1 MAINPYA
8 GENSFLAR
16 SARAKRQ
23 RRDRKGRFAWM
34 GGAARFFLA
43 VEGIGKGLSIPSRFA
58 GYDKKSDSFD
68 LELQDAEDIAKYGK
82 LVRVPASKVEGLKAY
97 LNLPSLGKRTP
108 TNIESDVLVSPD
120 EIKKI
125 DAPSG
130 WKLTKTENGVEFY
143 ESEDGWLAEKYSDLD
158 AYKKS
163 GKSADKFKG
172 SGVNG
177 VPQSSQPVYHVYR
190 NPKADALVLDESQKF
205 GDVSV
210 ATQTWGDTQA
220 IIEKLARRKS
230 DAGPFR
236 SSLSSLR
243 ALPSAWTDY
252 DASSRGLF
260 SDTKWTLY
268 KYESGKTPTPAK
280 IMKMS
285 SIQRNNLYKK
295 LSENLRNTEAT
306 ANWYKDD
313 RTLRASFQVRQMPA
327 NSADA
332 RTALNKARV
341 DGKKIQTFDGTSKL
355 DPKEDVLELSY
366 YKTDGSEPIAYFQD
380 WEDLEDWIEEER
392 FSAKEKL
399 QKEREAAKNLKP
411 MPRRARELPDR
422 SDSDIIEDLEPV
434 SKPAISKSSFFKTE
448 NSDFEGVASEKADN
462 PRSSK
467 YIDGPDVM
475 NEIMNE
481 AAKVAY
487 EDGRF
492 PIPRNGGISTSADGK
507 WLAPDV
513 KPALQRQYKRVFDS
527 LKDSDPDFMS
537 KYDNFDKFW
546 ADVDKNSVTTSTP
559 FGDGPEN
566 EFRQTVNKAYAKEI
580 LGLDEDGFIEVYR
593 NSIRGRSREG
603 QSEAD
608 AAAGYASLDKNMAWD
623 YQGQL
628 TGDGPFSGRYSIKVK
643 PEEYG
648 GMIGHSGALDEFGV
662 VLGKN
667 ITSID
672 GRVEKHG
679 KLEIV
684 PILDGVTFGAR
695 GTGGGPYRF
704 FNEGF
709 RFIKPAGEFDYTD
722 FDDLIARAG
731 GKDKIRA
738 KVSEFWP
745 NTTFDRV
752 EKDSFSLSG
761 RSFEDYIKKLPNG
774 KAIFDPAKL
783 TLPSS
788 GFGAEGI
795 DRRGDRTDNFLK
807 GVLAIQELT
816 GQKIMEWRRGGNP
829 ITDKKAST
837 APGKPE
843 EVSSGQI
850 RDLSGFKRTGGPLGS
865 NEGGTYEDANGNKI
879 YVKKPR
885 TKLHGENEVLASM
898 LYERLG
904 VKTAK
909 IRLGRLADGSEVT
922 YSEWIESKQ
931 DLSSKVRDPE
941 YLDKIQDG
949 FGVDAWLANW
959 DVAGG
964 ALDNIVTDKN
974 GDPIRVDP
982 GGALLFRARG
992 EPKGDAFG
1000 KNVGEIDS
1008 LTDGSNPNSKLVFGS
1023 MTNDEKRDA
1032 VSNLL
1037 NISPDEIQGLV
1048 NQNISD
1054 RGVAQKM
1061 SETLIAR
1068 RKNALDRFGLSDAVP
1083 FDFPRQAPLFGPRRE
1098 PRHRK
1103 RRINGYKYLVDRRGV
1118 HYPSKPLS
1126 AQDYFDLRAGRAMPK
1141 HLPFAF
1147 APTKNGNVHYLDSN
1161 GKLHWGQYGAAGA
1174 LLRRKNPEGD
1184 YEYLMIQRG
1193 STSTG
1198 PGRWSSPGGAHD
1210 SFDDSQNPEITAKR
1224 ELQEEV
1230 GLDLED
1236 RIPSFVLKKEDAP
1249 DWTYNMV
1256 VYDVEFGEFDRITLE
1271 RDKKGK
1277 LVGDA
1282 IDATWLDIDEIRYM
1296 KDRGLL
1302 HDGFSSDLIKQI
1314 SEDNV
1319 GAGTIE
1325 LISPIRYAISRVPQ
1339 DLGVE
1344 LVPATMDNNRVKA
1357 PSKPFTGSVERELD
1371 GLNKQEAIE
1380 KLRGMEI
1387 FFIDFETN
1395 GIDDFD
1401 GDLNGNRP
1409 VQVGIVKVKDGKVI
1423 DRLNVYMN
1431 PNAPLGEW
1439 SSKNLQRDVVAPDG
1453 SRTPTLVT
1461 DAWLK
1466 KQISQDDALKQITDF
1481 MGENPIVGGQNVL
1494 FDLEILDRMAGNAGS
1509 DYKVSGTVDSMTLA
1523 EYLLPR
1529 YDSTKG
1535 VDGPKKKNADGTF
1548 TPSYSL
1554 GTITQFLGFEPTKWH
1569 SADGDAEDSA
1579 SMLSKMLERAEN
1591 DDSIGNDAF
1600 NSDLNTERYRDGLEK
1615 YKAATDPASPATN
1628 KQVEGLE
1635 KILAKYPTTPE
1646 KVEAL
1651 RSDVARSTRGG
1662 ATELMN
1668 EYVEAEEAKIR
1679 RYDNDPELAQIKSEL
1694 AGLAGGLPTDL
1705 ADRSNPYLSEPM
1717 KDLSPEI
1724 FPHLTVAE
1732 RPQLVQATPR
1742 WQELNKKITAAGAV
1756 VGKKVRDAV
1765 TAEHKANYGT
1775 DPYQELEALDKKV
1788 LDAQDFYRKKLKD
1801 SKSIFNKFRRNWLSR
1816 NEDDTKAAA
1825 VKLLEAINRNET
1837 PSSTNDLGRVSSI
1850 YDELLNI
1857 KVSSANDQEALA
1869 KFFEVLVQS
1878 KVSDEQIFFS
1888 LRESVRKG
1896 DIRPGTPSHNDWAA
1910 LSDVSRAEAR
1920 LAEAQDN
1927 QSELAL
1933 RVATLQ
1939 TIETR
1944 RVMDA
1949 LGVEFNH
1956 GVQIESEFKGS
1967 GEMRINHNVTA
1978 NKWQGVFMPTPPDR
1992 EDRMVRDYGSQL
2004 LEEKTVREAFN
2015 FGTDSFPKSF
2025 ISLVNKRITKDG
2037 NKLQLGV
2044 TARGS
2049 TTVTRNDNSTGG
2061 QRSTNASLEEISS
2074 DSIVSMSLSPAP
2086 EGLPGSKD
2094 LGGTAVHELT
2104 HLVAEIM
2111 KMSSFLEWAKVSE
2124 LGLEKTK
2131 PDGSADV
2138 PLIRADAV
2146 DKTEAGSAIPAA
2158 LLDRAKMFALEAG
2171 IPLSTILRYA
2181 GKFNSDSTGARYGV
2195 SPNSNGELLSTVLE
2209 SLLGGTPGNLVRDYN
2224 RNAFERDSASPVV
2237 DTSLMDWGLGSL
2249 LLLDEYA
2256 KRQL

>member
-82 LVRVPASKVEGLKAY
+82 LVRVPASKVEGIKAY
-97 LNLPSLGKRTP
+97 INLPSLGKRTP
-108 TNIESDVLVSPD
+108 TNVESDVLVSPD

-130 WKLTKTENGVEFY
+130 WNLTKTENGVEFY
-143 ESEDGWLAEKYSDLD
+143 ESEDGWIAEKYSNLD

-163 GKSADKFKG
+163 GKSPNKFKG

-177 VPQSSQPVYHVYR
+177 VQQSSQPVYHVYR
-190 NPKADALVLDESQKF
+190 NPKADALMYDDSVRF

-210 ATQTWGDTQA
+210 AAQTWGDTQA
-220 IIEKLARRKS
+220 MVEKLARRKS
-230 DAGPFR
+230 DAGPFK

-260 SDTKWTLY
+260 SNTKWTLY
-268 KYESGKTPTPAK
+268 KYQSGKTPTPSK

-295 LSENLRNTEAT
+295 LTENLRNTEAT

-313 RTLRASFQVRQMPA
+313 PTLRTSFQVRQMPV

-341 DGKKIQTFDGTSKL
+341 DGKRIQTFDGTSKL

-399 QKEREAAKNLKP
+399 KKEREAAKNLEP
-411 MPRRARELPDR
+411 MPRRAMELPDR
-422 SDSDIIEDLEPV
+422 SDSDIIEDLEPT
-434 SKPAISKSSFFKTE
+434 STPAISKSSFFKTE

-467 YIDGPDVM
+467 YIDGPDVV

-487 EDGRF
+487 EQGRF
-492 PIPRNGGISTSADGK
+492 PVPRQGGMSNSVEGK

-513 KPALQRQYKRVFDS
+513 KIALQRQYKRVFDS
-527 LKDSDPDFMS
+527 LKESNPDFMS
-537 KYDNFDKFW
+537 NYDTFDKFW
-546 ADVDKNSVTTSTP
+546 ADVEKNSVSTSTP
-559 FGDGPEN
+559 FGDGPES

-593 NSIRGRSREG
+593 NSLRGFSREG
-603 QSEAD
+603 RSEVD
-608 AAAGYASLDKNMAWD
+608 AAAGYASLDRNMAYD
-623 YQGQL
+623 YNGHL
-628 TGDGPFSGRYSIKVK
+628 TGDTEFSGRYSIKVK

-648 GMIGHSGALDEFGV
+648 GMIGHSGGLDEFGV

-667 ITSID
+667 VTSID
-672 GRVEKHG
+672 GRIEKHG
-679 KLEIV
+679 KLATV

-709 RFIKPAGEFDYTD
+709 RFIKPAGEFDYTN

-745 NTTFDRV
+745 NSTFDRV
-752 EKDSFSLSG
+752 EKDSFGLNGS
-761 RSFEDYIKKLPNG
+761 SFEKYITKLPNG
-774 KAIFDPAKL
+774 KAILNPVALGFTPA
-783 TLPSS
+783 
-788 GFGAEGI
+788 GVGAYGI
-795 DRRGDRTDNFLK
+795 DQRGDSMDNFLK
-807 GVLAIQELT
+807 GALALQELT

-837 APGKPE
+837 APETTSTTERAG
-843 EVSSGQI
+843 I
-850 RDLSGFKRTGGPLGS
+850 RDLSGFKPTGGPLGS

-904 VKTAK
+904 VNTAK
-909 IRLGRLADGSEVT
+909 IRFGRLEDGTEVT
-922 YSEWIESKQ
+922 YSDWVDSKK
-931 DLSSKVRDPE
+931 DLRQRLSDPE
-941 YLDKIQDG
+941 YVQKIQEG

-964 ALDNIVTDKN
+964 ALDNIVTDNN
-974 GDPIRVDP
+974 GDPVRVDP
-982 GGALLFRARG
+982 GGALWFRARG
-992 EPKGDAFG
+992 EAKGDAFG
-1000 KNVGEIDS
+1000 EKVGELDT
-1008 LTDGSNPNSKLVFGS
+1008 LTDGSNPQSKLVFGS

-1032 VSNLL
+1032 VSDLI
-1037 NISPDEIQGLV
+1037 NISPDEIERLV

-1068 RKNALDRFGLSDAVP
+1068 RKNALDRFGLSDSVPLAV
-1083 FDFPRQAPLFGPRRE
+1083 PRQAPLFGPRRE

-1103 RRINGYKYLVDRRGV
+1103 RRISGYKYLVDRRGV

-1126 AQDYFDLRAGRAMPK
+1126 GQDYSDLRAGRAMPK

-1147 APTKNGNVHYLDSN
+1147 APTKNGNIHYLDSN

-1193 STSTG
+1193 RTSTG

-1230 GLDLED
+1230 GLNLED
-1236 RIPSFVLKKEDAP
+1236 RIPSFVLRKEDAP
-1249 DWTYNMV
+1249 DWAYNMV
-1256 VYDVEFGEFDRITLE
+1256 VYDVEFGEFDRIALE
-1271 RDKKGK
+1271 RDKKGR
-1277 LVGDA
+1277 LSADA
-1282 IDATWLDIDEIRYM
+1282 IDAAWLDIDEIRYM
-1296 KDRGLL
+1296 KDRGML
-1302 HDGFSSDLIKQI
+1302 HDGFSSDLIEQI
-1314 SEDNV
+1314 NEDNV

-1325 LISPIRYAISRVPQ
+1325 LISPIRYARSRVPQ

-1371 GLNKQEAIE
+1371 GLTKQEAIE

-1387 FFIDFETN
+1387 SFIDFETN

-1409 VQVGIVKVKDGKVI
+1409 VQVGIVKVKDGKVV

-1431 PNAPLGEW
+1431 PGAPLGEW

-1453 SRTPTLVT
+1453 SRTSTLVT

-1481 MGENPIVGGQNVL
+1481 MGDNPIVGGQNVL

-1529 YDSTKG
+1529 YDSTNG

-1554 GTITQFLGFEPTKWH
+1554 GAITQFLGFEPTKWH

-1579 SMLSKMLERAEN
+1579 SMLSKMLDKAES
-1591 DDSIGNDAF
+1591 DSSIGDEAF
-1600 NSDLNTERYRDGLEK
+1600 NSQSNTERYRDGLEK
-1615 YKAATDPASPATN
+1615 YKAATDPASPSTI
-1628 KQVEGLE
+1628 KQNEGLE
-1635 KILAKYPTTPE
+1635 KILAKYPASPE
-1646 KVEAL
+1646 KTEAL
-1651 RSDVARSTRGG
+1651 RADVGIATRGG
-1662 ATELMN
+1662 ATEIMQ
-1668 EYVEAEEAKIR
+1668 EYVEAEEAKRR
-1679 RYDNDPELAQIKSEL
+1679 RYDNDPELTQIKREVF
-1694 AGLAGGLPTDL
+1694 GLAVVLPTDT
-1705 ADRSNPYLSEPM
+1705 DDPSSPYLEGPLR
-1717 KDLSPEI
+1717 DLGPEL
-1724 FPHLTVAE
+1724 FPNLNPAE
-1732 RPQLVQATPR
+1732 RPQLIQATPP
-1742 WQELNKKITAAGAV
+1742 WKELNKKITAAGAV
-1756 VGKKVRDAV
+1756 LGKKVRDAV

-1775 DPYQELEALDKKV
+1775 DPYQELESLDKKV
-1788 LDAQDFYRKKLKD
+1788 LDAKDFYYKKLKN
-1801 SKSIFNKFRRNWLSR
+1801 SKAIFARWRSGWLARNR
-1816 NEDDTKAAA
+1816 NNVETVSAQ
-1825 VKLLEAINRNET
+1825 LLAEMNRNET
-1837 PSSTNDLGRVSSI
+1837 PSDTNALGRSPEI

-1857 KVSSANDQEALA
+1857 KASSANDQEALA
-1869 KFFEVLVQS
+1869 KIFEVFVMS
-1878 KVSDEQIFFS
+1878 KVSDEKIFLS
-1888 LRESVRKG
+1888 LRQGARSG
-1896 DIRPGTPSHNDWAA
+1896 GIRPGTPDHNDWAA
-1910 LSDVSRAEAR
+1910 LSEVSMAR
-1920 LAEAQDN
+1920 NKLDGLKTKQADLAT
-1927 QSELAL
+1927 
-1933 RVATLQ
+1933 RVSTLQ
-1939 TIETR
+1939 AIETR
-1944 RVMDA
+1944 RLLSA

-1956 GVQIESEFKGS
+1956 GVEIEAEFKEPGQVLAHYNPAT
-1967 GEMRINHNVTA
+1967 E
-1978 NKWQGVFMPTPPDR
+1978 KWEKRFSPLDADR
-1992 EDRMVRDYGSQL
+1992 EEMVIEEFGSEIF
-2004 LEEKTVREAFN
+2004 EEKSVREALS
-2015 FGTDSFPKSF
+2015 FGTESLPKSLVSL
-2025 ISLVNKRITKDG
+2025 ISRRISKNG
-2037 NKLQLGV
+2037 NKLQLSGNS
-2044 TARGS
+2044 RGG
-2049 TTVTRNDNSTGG
+2049 TVVLRNDSATGK
-2061 QRSTNASLEEISS
+2061 ASRNPFLEEISA
-2074 DSIVSMSLSPAP
+2074 DSVVSLSVSPSSTGMPNAG
-2086 EGLPGSKD
+2086 EM
-2094 LGGTAVHELT
+2094 GGAALHELT
-2104 HLVAEIM
+2104 HLMAETV
-2111 KMSSFLEWAKVSE
+2111 KMASFLEWAKLSE

-2131 PDGSADV
+2131 PDGSPDV
-2138 PLIRADAV
+2138 PLIRADSV
-2146 DKTEAGSAIPAA
+2146 DKSEAGSSIPAE
-2158 LLDRAKMFALEAG
+2158 LMDRAKIIALEAG

-2181 GKFNSDSTGARYGV
+2181 GKFNSDSTGLRMGFG
-2195 SPNSNGELLSTVLE
+2195 PNSNGELLTTVLE
-2209 SLLGGTPGNLVRDYN
+2209 SLLSGTTGNLI
-2224 RNAFERDSASPVV
+2224 RNHEAERFERDSNSPVV
-2237 DTSLMDWGLGSL
+2237 DTGLMDWGLASL
-2249 LLLDEYA
+2249 LLLDAYA

>member
-43 VEGIGKGLSIPSRFA
+43 AEGIGKGLSIPSRFA

-108 TNIESDVLVSPD
+108 TNVESDVLVSPD

-130 WKLTKTENGVEFY
+130 WNLTKTENGVEFY
-143 ESEDGWLAEKYSDLD
+143 ESEDGWIAEKYSNLD

-163 GKSADKFKG
+163 GKSPNKFKG

-190 NPKADALVLDESQKF
+190 NPKADALMYDDSVRF

-210 ATQTWGDTQA
+210 AAQTWGDTQA
-220 IIEKLARRKS
+220 VVEKLARRKS
-230 DAGPFR
+230 DSFK
-236 SSLSSLR
+236 SNLSSLR

-252 DASSRGLF
+252 DPSSRGLF

-268 KYESGKTPTPAK
+268 KYESGKTPTPAR

-313 RTLRASFQVRQMPA
+313 RTLRTSFQVRQMPV

-341 DGKKIQTFDGTSKL
+341 EGKKIQTFDGTSKL

-399 QKEREAAKNLKP
+399 KKEQEAAKNLEP
-411 MPRRARELPDR
+411 MPRRAMELPDR
-422 SDSDIIEDLEPV
+422 SDSDIIQDLEPV
-434 SKPAISKSSFFKTE
+434 STPAISKSSFFKTE

-467 YIDGPDVM
+467 YIDGPDVV

-481 AAKVAY
+481 AAKVAF
-487 EDGRF
+487 EQGRF
-492 PIPRNGGISTSADGK
+492 PIPRKGGISTSADGK
-507 WLAPDV
+507 FLAPDV
-513 KPALQRQYKRVFDS
+513 KIALQRQYKRVFDY
-527 LKDSDPDFMS
+527 LKESNPDFMAN
-537 KYDNFDKFW
+537 YDTFDKFW
-546 ADVDKNSVTTSTP
+546 ADVDKNSVSTSTP
-559 FGDGPEN
+559 FGDGPES

-593 NSIRGRSREG
+593 NSIRGGSREG
-603 QSEAD
+603 QSEVD
-608 AAAGYASLDKNMAWD
+608 AAAGYSSLDKNMAWD
-623 YQGQL
+623 YQSQA

-648 GMIGHSGALDEFGV
+648 GMIGHSGGLDEFGV

-667 ITSID
+667 VTSID
-672 GRVEKHG
+672 GRIEKHG
-679 KLEIV
+679 KLETL

-709 RFIKPAGEFDYTD
+709 RFIKPAGEFDYTS

-731 GKDKIRA
+731 GKDKVRA
-738 KVSEFWP
+738 KISEFWP

-752 EKDSFSLSG
+752 EKDSFGLNGS
-761 RSFEDYIKKLPNG
+761 SFEKYITKLPNG
-774 KAIFDPAKL
+774 KAIFNPASL
-783 TLPSS
+783 TLTEA

-795 DRRGDRTDNFLK
+795 DQRGDRMDNLLK
-807 GVLAIQELT
+807 GALAFQELT
-816 GQKIMEWRRGGNP
+816 GQKIIEWRRGGNP
-829 ITDKKAST
+829 FTDKKAST
-837 APGKPE
+837 APETTATTERAG
-843 EVSSGQI
+843 I
-850 RDLSGFKRTGGPLGS
+850 RDLSGFKPTGGPLGS

-904 VKTAK
+904 VNTAK
-909 IRLGRLADGSEVT
+909 IRFGRLKDGTEVT
-922 YSEWIESKQ
+922 YSDWIDSKK
-931 DLSSKVRDPE
+931 DLRQRLSDPE
-941 YLDKIQDG
+941 YVQKIQEG

-964 ALDNIVTDKN
+964 ALDNIVTDNN
-974 GDPIRVDP
+974 GDPVRVDP
-982 GGALLFRARG
+982 GGALWFRARG
-992 EPKGDAFG
+992 EAKGDAFG
-1000 KNVGEIDS
+1000 EKVGELDT
-1008 LTDGSNPNSKLVFGS
+1008 LTDGSNPQSKLVFGS

-1032 VSNLL
+1032 VSDLI
-1037 NISPDEIQGLV
+1037 NISPDEIERLV

-1083 FDFPRQAPLFGPRRE
+1083 FDFPRQAPLFGLRRE

-1103 RRINGYKYLVDRRGV
+1103 RKISGYKYLVDRRGV

-1126 AQDYFDLRAGRAMPK
+1126 AQDYSDLRAGRAMPK

-1193 STSTG
+1193 NTSTG

-1230 GLDLED
+1230 GLNLED
-1236 RIPSFVLKKEDAP
+1236 RIPSFVLRKEDAP
-1249 DWTYNMV
+1249 DWAYNML
-1256 VYDVEFGEFDRITLE
+1256 VYDVEFGEFDRIALE
-1271 RDKKGK
+1271 RDKKGR

-1302 HDGFSSDLIKQI
+1302 HDGFSSELIEQI
-1314 SEDNV
+1314 NEDNV
-1319 GAGTIE
+1319 GEGTIE
-1325 LISPIRYAISRVPQ
+1325 LISPTRYARSRVPQ

-1371 GLNKQEAIE
+1371 GLTKQEAIE
-1380 KLRGMEI
+1380 KLKGMEI
-1387 FFIDFETN
+1387 SFIDFETN

-1431 PNAPLGEW
+1431 PGAPLGEW
-1439 SSKNLQRDVVAPDG
+1439 SSKNLQRDIIAPDG

-1461 DAWLK
+1461 DDWLK

-1646 KVEAL
+1646 KAEAL

-1662 ATELMN
+1662 ATEIMN

-1679 RYDNDPELAQIKSEL
+1679 RYDSDPELAQIKSEL
-1694 AGLAGGLPTDL
+1694 SGLAGGLPTDL
-1705 ADRSNPYLSEPM
+1705 ADSSNPYLSEPM
-1717 KDLSPEI
+1717 TDLGPQI
-1724 FPHLTVAE
+1724 FPHLAGAE
-1732 RPQLVQATPR
+1732 RPQLIQATPR
-1742 WQELNKKITAAGAV
+1742 WQELNKKITAAGGV
-1756 VGKKVRDAV
+1756 IGKKVRDAV

-1801 SKSIFNKFRRNWLSR
+1801 SKSIFNRFRRNWLSR
-1816 NEDDTKAAA
+1816 NEAATRAAA

-1896 DIRPGTPSHNDWAA
+1896 DIRPGTPSHNDWVA

-1944 RVMDA
+1944 RVMEA

-1992 EDRMVRDYGSQL
+1992 EDRLVKKYGSQL
-2004 LEEKTVREAFN
+2004 LEEKTVREALN

-2037 NKLQLGV
+2037 NKLQLGI

-2131 PDGSADV
+2131 PDGSPDV

>member
-58 GYDKKSDSFD
+58 GYDKRSDSFD

-82 LVRVPASKVEGLKAY
+82 LVRVPASKVEGIKAY

-108 TNIESDVLVSPD
+108 TSVESDALVSPD
-120 EIKKI
+120 EITKI

-130 WKLTKTENGVEFY
+130 WKLLSSENGVDLY
-143 ESEDGWLAEKYSDLD
+143 ESEDGWLVEKFADLD
-158 AYKKS
+158 SYKKS
-163 GKSADKFKG
+163 GKSADRFKG

-177 VPQSSQPVYHVYR
+177 VAQANQPVYRFSR
-190 NPKADALVLDESQKF
+190 NPKAEEL
-205 GDVSV
+205 
-210 ATQTWGDTQA
+210 ATEWTKLGEVDGAAQSWGDTQSM
-220 IIEKLARRKS
+220 IDKSYRKKERKF
-230 DAGPFR
+230 PTR
-236 SSLSSLR
+236 SRFDR
-243 ALPSAWTDY
+243 ATPSEWTDY
-252 DASSRGLF
+252 DASSGGLF
-260 SDTKWTLY
+260 SNKRWTLY
-268 KYESGKTPTPAK
+268 RYESGKTPTPAK
-280 IMKMS
+280 ISKMS
-285 SIQRNNLYKK
+285 SIQRRNLYNK
-295 LSENLRNTEAT
+295 LSANLRDNDAT
-306 ANWYKDD
+306 VNWYKSDSS
-313 RTLRASFQVRQMPA
+313 LRQWFQVRQMPA
-327 NSADA
+327 GSEDA
-332 RTALNKARV
+332 KKALNRARV
-341 DGKKIQTFDGTSKL
+341 DGQAIKSYDGASKL
-355 DPKEDVLELSY
+355 DPSEDVLELSIY
-366 YKTDGSEPIAYFQD
+366 ENSDSIKPVAYFQD
-380 WEDLEDWIEEER
+380 WEDLEDWMEEER
-392 FSAKEKL
+392 FSAKEKQ
-399 QKEREAAKNLKP
+399 QKERESAKKLEPAVRNA
-411 MPRRARELPDR
+411 MERPDR
-422 SDSDIIEDLEPV
+422 ADSDIIEDLEPV

-448 NSDFEGVASEKADN
+448 NSDFEGVASEKASN

-467 YIDGPDVM
+467 YIDGPDVV

-481 AAKVAY
+481 AAKFAY
-487 EDGRF
+487 EQGRF

-507 WLAPDV
+507 WLSPDV

-527 LKDSDPDFMS
+527 LKDSNPDFTS
-537 KYDNFDKFW
+537 KYDTFDKFW
-546 ADVDKNSVTTSTP
+546 ADVEKNSVTTNTQ

-648 GMIGHSGALDEFGV
+648 GMIGHSGGLDEFGA

-667 ITSID
+667 VTSID

-684 PILDGVTFGAR
+684 PILDGVNFGAR

-745 NTTFDRV
+745 NSTFDRV
-752 EKDSFSLSG
+752 EKDSFGLSG

-774 KAIFDPAKL
+774 KAVLDPTKV

-788 GFGAEGI
+788 GIGAEGI
-795 DRRGDRTDNFLK
+795 DRRGDRIDNFLK
-807 GVLAIQELT
+807 GALAIQELT

-837 APGKPE
+837 APEKPE
-843 EVSSGQI
+843 EVSSAQI

-904 VKTAK
+904 VNTTQ

-974 GDPIRVDP
+974 GDPVRVDP

-1000 KNVGEIDS
+1000 QNVGEIDS

-1023 MTNDEKRDA
+1023 MTPDEKRDA
-1032 VSNLL
+1032 VSELR
-1037 NISPDEIQGLV
+1037 NISPDEIERLV
-1048 NQNISD
+1048 NENISD
-1054 RGVAQKM
+1054 RGAAQKL

-1068 RKNALDRFGLSDAVP
+1068 RKNALDRFDISDDVVP
-1083 FDFPRQAPLFGPRRE
+1083 SAIPRQSPLFGPRRE

-1103 RRINGYKYLVDRRGV
+1103 RRISGYKYLVDRRGV

-1126 AQDYFDLRAGRAMPK
+1126 AQDYSDLRAGRAIPK

-1147 APTKNGNVHYLDSN
+1147 APTRNGNVHYLDSN
-1161 GKLHWGQYGAAGA
+1161 GKLHWGQYGGAGA

-1193 STSTG
+1193 RTSTG

-1210 SFDDSQNPEITAKR
+1210 TFDDSLNPEITAKR
-1224 ELQEEV
+1224 ELLEEV

-1236 RIPSFVLKKEDAP
+1236 LMPSFVLRKEDAP
-1249 DWTYNMV
+1249 DWAYNMV
-1256 VYDVEFGEFDRITLE
+1256 VYDVEFGDFGDIKLE

-1277 LVGDA
+1277 LIGDA
-1282 IDATWLDIDEIRYM
+1282 VEANWFDIDELDYM
-1296 KDRGLL
+1296 KERGML
-1302 HDGFSSDLIKQI
+1302 HDGFSADLMKQI
-1314 SEDNV
+1314 REDNI
-1319 GAGTIE
+1319 GEGTIE
-1325 LISPIRYAISRVPQ
+1325 LISPIRYSRSRVPQ

-1344 LVPATMDNNRVKA
+1344 LVPATGDNNRVKA
-1357 PSKPFTGSVERELD
+1357 PSKPFSGSVERELD
-1371 GLNKQEAIE
+1371 GLGKQEAIE

-1387 FFIDFETN
+1387 NFIDFETT
-1395 GIDDFD
+1395 GINDFD
-1401 GDLNGNRP
+1401 GDVQGNEP
-1409 VQVGIVKVKDGKVI
+1409 VQVGIVKVRDGKVV

-1431 PNAPLGEW
+1431 PNTPLGEW
-1439 SSKNLQRDVVAPDG
+1439 SSKNLKRDIVAPDG
-1453 SRTPTLVT
+1453 TRNSVQVT
-1461 DAWLK
+1461 NEWLK
-1466 KQISQDDALKQITDF
+1466 TQTSQEDALKQITDF
-1481 MGENPIVGGQNVL
+1481 MGENPVVGGQNVF
-1494 FDLEILDRMAGNAGS
+1494 FDLEILDRMAGKAGS
-1509 DYKVSGTVDSMTLA
+1509 DYKVAGTVDSMTLA
-1523 EYLLPR
+1523 EFLLPR
-1529 YDSTKG
+1529 YDATAG

-1548 TPSYSL
+1548 SPSYSL
-1554 GTITQFLGFEPTKWH
+1554 GSISNFLGFEPTKWH

-1579 SMLSKMLERAEN
+1579 SMLSKMLEKAES
-1591 DDSIGNDAF
+1591 DSSIGDDAF
-1600 NSDLNTERYRDGLEK
+1600 NSEKNTDRYRNGLEA
-1615 YKAATDPASPATN
+1615 YKTATDPASPSTD
-1628 KQVEGLE
+1628 KQVKGLE
-1635 KILAKYPTTPE
+1635 KILAKYPASPE
-1646 KVEAL
+1646 KTDAL
-1651 RSDVARSTRGG
+1651 RGDVGIATRGG
-1662 ATELMN
+1662 ATEIMR
-1668 EYVEAEEAKIR
+1668 EYVAAEEAKR
-1679 RYDNDPELAQIKSEL
+1679 KRYDNDPELAQVKADL
-1694 AGLAGGLPTDL
+1694 AGLAGGLPINTDDPANKYLMGPMRDLGKELFPTLSL
-1705 ADRSNPYLSEPM
+1705 ADR
-1717 KDLSPEI
+1717 PELI
-1724 FPHLTVAE
+1724 
-1732 RPQLVQATPR
+1732 QATPE
-1742 WQELNKKITAAGAV
+1742 WKELNKKVTASGAV
-1756 VGKKVRDAV
+1756 IGKKVRESV
-1765 TAEHKANYGT
+1765 VAEHKANYGT

-1788 LDAQDFYRKKLKD
+1788 LDARDFYAKKLKD
-1801 SKSIFNKFRRNWLSR
+1801 SKSIFARWRNGWLAR
-1816 NEDDTKAAA
+1816 NRISVGA
-1825 VKLLEAINRNET
+1825 VSSQLLDEMNRNET
-1837 PSSTNDLGRVSSI
+1837 PNDTNALGRSPEI

-1857 KVSSANDQEALA
+1857 KASSADDQEALA
-1869 KFFEVLVQS
+1869 KIFEVFVMS
-1878 KVSDEQIFFS
+1878 KVSDEKIFFS
-1888 LRESVRKG
+1888 LRQGVRSG
-1896 DIRPGTPSHNDWAA
+1896 GIRTGTPDHNDWMA
-1910 LSDVSRAEAR
+1910 LSEVSKANTK
-1920 LAEAQDN
+1920 LDGLKDK
-1927 QSELAL
+1927 QSEVAN
-1933 RVATLQ
+1933 RVAILQ
-1939 TIETR
+1939 AIETK
-1944 RVMDA
+1944 RVLTA

-1956 GVQIESEFKGS
+1956 GVQIDAQFRGMGQDMADYNPTTE
-1967 GEMRINHNVTA
+1967 
-1978 NKWQGVFMPTPPDR
+1978 KWERKFVRVPD
-1992 EDRMVRDYGSQL
+1992 DRQEALVDEHGFEIF
-2004 LEEKTVREAFN
+2004 EEKSIRDALN
-2015 FGTDSFPKSF
+2015 YGTDSLPKSVVSLMSRR
-2025 ISLVNKRITKDG
+2025 ISKNN
-2037 NKLQLGV
+2037 NKLQLSGH
-2044 TARGS
+2044 ARGG
-2049 TTVTRNDNSTGG
+2049 TVVLRNDSSTGKA
-2061 QRSTNASLEEISS
+2061 STNPFLEEISA
-2074 DSIVSMSLSPAP
+2074 DSVVSLSVSPSVTAMP
-2086 EGLPGSKD
+2086 NAGEM
-2094 LGGTAVHELT
+2094 GGAALHELT
-2104 HLVAEIM
+2104 HLMAETV
-2111 KMSSFLEWAKVSE
+2111 KMASFLEWAKLSE

-2131 PDGSADV
+2131 PDGSPDIS
-2138 PLIRADAV
+2138 LIRADSI
-2146 DKTEAGSAIPAA
+2146 DKSEAGSTIPAE
-2158 LLDRAKMFALEAG
+2158 LMDRAKIIALEAG

-2181 GKFNSDSTGARYGV
+2181 GKFNADSTGRRLGF
-2195 SPNSNGELLSTVLE
+2195 SPNSNGELLTTVLE
-2209 SLLGGTPGNLVRDYN
+2209 SLLSGSTGNLIRDHSFE
-2224 RNAFERDSASPVV
+2224 RFERDSNSPVV
-2237 DTSLMDWGLGSL
+2237 DTGLMDWGLASL